1 MTRNDFKGL
10 KAINEEGI
18 FEKFILVSQDRINIR
33 DGNFLALYWKQFL
46 SDLWEGNIV

>member
-1 MTRNDFKGL
+1 MTKNDFKGL

-18 FEKFILVSQDRINIR
+18 FEKFILVSQDRINTR
-33 DGNFLALYWKQFL
+33 DGNFLALHWKQFL